1 MMPKDGRDERLLN
14 RLIEF
19 AGLLAAALSVLA
31 VLGLNRGTVIAIAL
45 PAFFTSFF
53 FILAGRRLTAVR
65 RIPVTIAL
73 GGSSGVGKTVFANV
87 VANRLSEG
95 DSELLR
101 FVPETRTAQRI
112 YRVITDLRNG
122 EWPANTG
129 TDNIERYRGTVE
141 LAHQPLAGRLLQG
154 RLEFGLEVGDS
165 AGELWDELG
174 ESASGGAQ
182 RLIDSSFFE
191 YIGES
196 SALFYFIDALAL
208 RDEPDQVADQVDD
221 LLSTLQVLRS
231 LERGGARLVTKPIA
245 LIVSKADMIGP
256 DELSM
261 LTHFLTAEPQAKV
274 LGSAGH
280 FSTSLEHLAY
290 LDSVMERQAGAFRI
304 FVVSS
309 LRDSHRVLGGFEGPQ
324 VDVEDVVRPVE
335 WTLRTVMSRAR
346 RRVPT

>member
-1 MMPKDGRDERLLN
+1 MPKADRDERLLN

-19 AGLLAAALSVLA
+19 AGLLAAAISVLA

-45 PAFFTSFF
+45 PALLASFF
-53 FILAGRRLTAVR
+53 LILAGRRLTTVR

-95 DSELLR
+95 DSRLLR

-129 TDNIERYRGTVE
+129 TDNIERYRGIVE
-141 LAHQPLAGRLLQG
+141 LDHQPLARRLLQG

-174 ESASGGAQ
+174 EESAGGSQ

-196 SALFYFIDALAL
+196 SALFYFIDALSL
-208 RDEPDQVADQVDD
+208 RDEPDQVANQVDD

-245 LIVSKADMIGP
+245 LIISKADLI
-256 DELSM
+256 ESKERSM
-261 LTHFLTAEPQAKV
+261 LEHFLSAEPQAKV
-274 LGSAGH
+274 LGSGGP
-280 FSTSLEHLAY
+280 FSASLEHLAY

-304 FVVSS
+304 FLVSS
-309 LRDSHRVLGGFEGPQ
+309 LRDSRRVLSEFEGS
-324 VDVEDVVRPVE
+324 DVEADDVVRPVE
-335 WTLRTVMSRAR
+335 WTLRTVMARAR
-346 RRVPT
+346 RRVLA